1 LGFAAGG
8 IGFATMT
15 GLADCGCAATT
26 AGLAA
31 TTAGLLGL
39 AATTVGLLAVTV
51 GFTVGF
57 AVGTATTF
65 TLDASTLVPGA
76 GFCVTVTVFA
86 GVVLAGVW
94 AIATAAMPNSNE
106 IARVRFI

>member
-1 LGFAAGG
+1 M
-8 IGFATMT
+8 GFATMT

-31 TTAGLLGL
+31 TTAGLVAT
-39 AATTVGLLAVTV
+39 AADLVTGLLAVPV
-51 GFTVGF
+51 GVVDGF

-65 TLDASTLVPGA
+65 TLDGSTLVPGA

-86 GVVLAGVW
+86 GVLLTGVW
-94 AIATAAMPNSNE
+94 AVATAATPNSNE